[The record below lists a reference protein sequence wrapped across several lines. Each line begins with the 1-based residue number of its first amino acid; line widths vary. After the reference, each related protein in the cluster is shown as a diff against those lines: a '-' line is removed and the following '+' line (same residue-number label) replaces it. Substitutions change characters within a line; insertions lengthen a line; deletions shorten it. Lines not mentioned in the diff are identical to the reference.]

1 MRTRGQNGRVGGV
14 VQLMAVQDATR
25 LEIRRGEARKGK
37 AEEAPI
43 RFVVVTNQL
52 SVERCEIALG
62 VNGYRRAAR
71 CSAVGRA
78 RWLLKGRP
86 ESVYDCERGEDAITV
101 AMMGSNTSVMT
112 ASQGCGEPSTGTPAA
127 EFCWR
132 GKYSGRKPTS
142 SAGGVLEMRAVVE
155 RV

>member
-1 MRTRGQNGRVGGV
+1 
-14 VQLMAVQDATR
+14 MAEQDATR

-52 SVERCEIALG
+52 STERCKIALG

-78 RWLLKGRP
+78 RWLLKGRSG
-86 ESVYDCERGEDAITV
+86 SVYDCESGEDAIMV
-101 AMMGSNTSVMT
+101 AMMGSDTSAM
-112 ASQGCGEPSTGTPAA
+112 AGSQGCGEPSA
-127 EFCWR
+127 
-132 GKYSGRKPTS
+132 
-142 SAGGVLEMRAVVE
+142 
-155 RV
+155 

>member
-1 MRTRGQNGRVGGV
+1 
-14 VQLMAVQDATR
+14 MAEQDATR
-25 LEIRRGEARKGK
+25 LEIRRGEAWKGK

-78 RWLLKGRP
+78 RWLLKGRSG
-86 ESVYDCERGEDAITV
+86 SVYDCESGEDAITV